1 MISAANTL
9 KRFGLTLSLVV
20 WAFFLSA
27 CSRSP
32 DYQTLTGRTMGTTW
46 SVVFLPVEGMNVS
59 LVQASLEADLL
70 DVNGSMSTYIADSE
84 INRVSSAP
92 VGEPIVLSAMFADV
106 LSEAITVSKL
116 SDGAYDVTVAP
127 LVDLWGFG
135 PQFTA
140 DEVPSPVA
148 IQEAMSKVG
157 YTALTYDPE
166 TKTLI
171 KSQERDLDFSSIA
184 KGYGVQRLADL
195 LEQQGVEHYLV
206 EIGGELLAKGLNP
219 KGQAWKIA
227 VRYPDAA
234 RQGAAMT
241 LNLDDVGVATSGDY
255 FNFFQVGGQH
265 FSHLIDPRTG
275 GPIHHEVVSA
285 TVVDQNITRADALAT
300 TLLVLGKD
308 RALALAEQES
318 LAALLLVKTPTGI
331 KSFPSSVFA
340 ERYGSGETGE

>member
-1 MISAANTL
+1 MTL
-9 KRFGLTLSLVV
+9 VASPLKQLTLTLSLLV

-27 CSRSP
+27 CSPSP
-32 DYQTLTGRTMGTTW
+32 EYQTLTGRTMGTTW
-46 SVVFLPVEGMNVS
+46 SVVFLPVENMNVS
-59 LVQASLEADLL
+59 MVQAGLEADLL

-92 VGEPIVLSAMFADV
+92 IGEPIALSAMFADV
-106 LSEAITVSKL
+106 LAESITVSQL

-127 LVDLWGFG
+127 LVNLWGFG

-140 DEVPSPVA
+140 EKIPAPDAVEN
-148 IQEAMSKVG
+148 AMSKVG
-157 YTALTYDPE
+157 YEALNFDLETRTL
-166 TKTLI
+166 TKT
-171 KSQERDLDFSSIA
+171 EPRELDFSSIA
-184 KGYGVQRLADL
+184 KGYGVQRLADN

-219 KGQAWKIA
+219 KGQSWKVA
-227 VRYPDAA
+227 VRYPDAT
-234 RQGAAMT
+234 RQGAAMA
-241 LNLDDVGVATSGDY
+241 LGLDDVGVATSGDY

-275 GPIHHEVVSA
+275 EPIHHEVVSA

-308 RALALAEQES
+308 RALALAERES
-318 LAALLLVKTPTGI
+318 LAALLLVKTPAGI
-331 KSFPSSVFA
+331 KAFPSSVFA
-340 ERYGSGETGE
+340 QRYGSAGTGE